1 MGGPTAVTTV
11 FDGLDRA
18 TLARLVREYLLC
30 GHLIDRAGMPFVF
43 AALGMEGMRDVAIEE
58 WMGASPIYTRR
69 MRRALDFAGD
79 DVETIFKGM
88 QLDIGAPPQ
97 FMDFRYRVIDAKH
110 GEFELAHC
118 GALMDV
124 EPMGEPFVVT
134 MCHHIEDPTFDATAA
149 ATNPRARMRPVHRPP
164 RAPAGR
170 LPHCLWTV
178 TIDDNAEP
186 LSEPEIAKRIA
197 PSRAATLDLS
207 SGSDET
213 GEGRTHYQGPL
224 ENDLRFESFSKPTLI
239 WLLREIALQGH
250 LLTLAFTESVRRRTD
265 ETKAKEIAVQR
276 FTGIAGVAAERLK
289 RALGLGSDLASLVKA
304 LELHPAFHP
313 REYIDVR
320 VSPDLE
326 ISLHECAGI
335 GDRPGLSWAELL
347 ASGEPEPL
355 DAIVQALEPRAR
367 CIPRDKQG
375 ALRTWDVEISSDRA
389 TEKPEVSVT
398 KVSTGADFQFQAR

>member
-1 MGGPTAVTTV
+1 MTTA
-11 FDGLDRA
+11 FDDLDRA
-18 TLARLVREYLLC
+18 TLAVLVREYLLC
-30 GHLIDRAGMPFVF
+30 GHLIDRAAMPFVF
-43 AALGMEGMRDVAIEE
+43 AALGLEGMRDVAIDE

-69 MRRALDFAGD
+69 MRRALAFDGD

-134 MCHHIEDPTFDATAA
+134 MCHRIEDPTFDATAA

-178 TIDDNAEP
+178 TIDDAADP
-186 LSEPEIAKRIA
+186 LSEPEVAQRVAK
-197 PSRAATLDLS
+197 SRAATLDLS
-207 SGSDET
+207 ARSDEI
-213 GEGRTHYQGPL
+213 GEGRTDYRGPL
-224 ENDLRFESFSKPTLI
+224 ENDLPFESFSKPTLI

-250 LLTLAFTESVRRRTD
+250 LLTLSFTDSIQRRVDEEEVR
-265 ETKAKEIAVQR
+265 EIAVQR
-276 FTGIAGVAAERLK
+276 FTGIAGVVAQRLK
-289 RALGLGSDLASLVKA
+289 RALGIGSDPADLVTV

-347 ASGEPEPL
+347 ASGEAGPL
-355 DAIVQALEPRAR
+355 DAIVQAIEPRAR
-367 CIPRDKQG
+367 CMPRERKG
-375 ALRTWDVEISSDRA
+375 ALHTWGVEISSDQA
-389 TEKPEVSVT
+389 PEKPEVSVT
-398 KVSTGADFQFQAR
+398 KVSTGAGFQFQAR

>member
-1 MGGPTAVTTV
+1 MTSV
-11 FDGLDRA
+11 FDDLDRA
-18 TLARLVREYLLC
+18 RLAVLVREYLLC
-30 GHLIDRAGMPFVF
+30 GHLIDRAAMPFVF
-43 AALGMEGMRDVAIEE
+43 ASLGLEGMRDVAIDE

-69 MRRALDFAGD
+69 MRRALDFDGD

-110 GEFELAHC
+110 GEFELAQC

-124 EPMGEPFVVT
+124 EPMGEQFVVT

-178 TIDDNAEP
+178 TIDDDAEP
-186 LSEPEIAKRIA
+186 LSEPEIAMRVA
-197 PSRAATLDLS
+197 ASRAANLDLS
-207 SGSDET
+207 VESDET
-213 GEGRTHYQGPL
+213 GEGRTNYQGPL
-224 ENDLRFESFSKPTLI
+224 ENDLPFESFSKPTLI

-250 LLTLAFTESVRRRTD
+250 LLSLSFTDSIQGRID
-265 ETKAKEIAVQR
+265 EDKARDIAVHR
-276 FTGIAGVAAERLK
+276 FTGIAGVAAQRLK
-289 RALGLGSDLASLVKA
+289 RALGLGSDLASLVTV

-320 VSPDLE
+320 VTQDLE
-326 ISLHECAGI
+326 ISLHQCVGI

-347 ASGEPEPL
+347 ASGETGPL
-355 DAIVQALEPRAR
+355 DAIVQTIEPRAR
-367 CIPRDKQG
+367 CIPRERKG
-375 ALRTWDVEISSDRA
+375 ALQAWGIEISADQA
-389 TEKPEVSVT
+389 PEKPEVSVT

>member
-1 MGGPTAVTTV
+1 VTTA
-11 FDGLDRA
+11 FDDLDRA
-18 TLARLVREYLLC
+18 TLAVLVREYLLC
-30 GHLIDRAGMPFVF
+30 GHLIDRAAMPFVF
-43 AALGMEGMRDVAIEE
+43 ASLGLEGMRDVAIDE

-69 MRRALDFAGD
+69 MRRALDFDGD

-170 LPHCLWTV
+170 LPACLWTV
-178 TIDDNAEP
+178 TIDDDAES
-186 LSEPEIAKRIA
+186 LSEPEIAKGIA
-197 PSRAATLDLS
+197 RSRAATIDLS
-207 SGSDET
+207 SRSDET
-213 GEGRTHYQGPL
+213 GEGRTDYQGPL
-224 ENDLRFESFSKPTLI
+224 ENDLRFEAFSKPTLI

-250 LLTLAFTESVRRRTD
+250 LLTLSFTDSLKARMD
-265 ETKAKEIAVQR
+265 EDKAREVAVQR
-276 FTGIAGVAAERLK
+276 FTGIAGVTAQRLT
-289 RALGLGSDLASLVKA
+289 RALGLGSDLASLVKL

-326 ISLHECAGI
+326 ISLHDCAGI

-347 ASGEPEPL
+347 ASGEAGPL
-355 DAIVQALEPRAR
+355 DAIVQAVDPRAR
-367 CIPRDKQG
+367 CIPREPPSG
-375 ALRTWDVEISSDRA
+375 ALRVWDIEMSSKTA
-389 TEKPEVSVT
+389 AEKPEVSVT
-398 KVSTGADFQFQAR
+398 KISTGAAFSFERR

>member
-1 MGGPTAVTTV
+1 MTTV

-18 TLARLVREYLLC
+18 GLAVLVREYLLC
-30 GHLIDRAGMPFVF
+30 GHLIDRAAMPFVF
-43 AALGMEGMRDVAIEE
+43 ATLGMEGMRDVAINE
-58 WMGASPIYTRR
+58 WMGASPVYTRR
-69 MRRALDFAGD
+69 MRRALDFEGD

-124 EPMGEPFVVT
+124 EPTGQPFVVT

-170 LPHCLWTV
+170 LPHCLWNV
-178 TIDDNAEP
+178 TIDDDAEP
-186 LSEPEIAKRIA
+186 LHEPEIAQRVA
-197 PSRAATLDLS
+197 TSRAATLDIS
-207 SGSDET
+207 SEGDET
-213 GEGRTHYQGPL
+213 GEGRTDYRGPL
-224 ENDLRFESFSKPTLI
+224 ENDLPFESFSKPTLI

-250 LLTLAFTESVRRRTD
+250 LLTLSFTDSLQGRVD
-265 ETKAKEIAVQR
+265 GSKAREIAVQR
-276 FTGIAGVAAERLK
+276 FTGIAGVAAQRLK
-289 RALGLGSDLASLVKA
+289 HALGLGSDLAGLVKV

-313 REYIDVR
+313 REYIDVS

-326 ISLHECAGI
+326 ISLHDCTGI

-347 ASGEPEPL
+347 ASGETAPL
-355 DAIVQALEPRAR
+355 DAIVQAVDPRAR
-367 CIPRDKQG
+367 CIPRDPDG
-375 ALRTWDVEISSDRA
+375 ALRTWGVEISSDPA
-389 TEKPEVSVT
+389 AEKPEVSVT
-398 KVSTGADFQFQAR
+398 KISTGAAFSFESR

>member
-1 MGGPTAVTTV
+1 MTTV
-11 FDGLDRA
+11 FDDLDRA
-18 TLARLVREYLLC
+18 TLALLVREYLLC
-30 GHLIDRAGMPFVF
+30 GHLIDRAAMPFVF
-43 AALGMEGMRDVAIEE
+43 AALGLEGIRNVAIEE

-69 MRRALDFAGD
+69 MRRALDFEGD

-134 MCHHIEDPTFDATAA
+134 MCHHIEYPTFDATAA

-197 PSRAATLDLS
+197 PSRAANLDLS

-276 FTGIAGVAAERLK
+276 FTGIAGVAAQRLK
-289 RALGLGSDLASLVKA
+289 RALGLGSDLASLVKV

-347 ASGEPEPL
+347 ASGEPGPL

-367 CIPRDKQG
+367 CIPRDQQG